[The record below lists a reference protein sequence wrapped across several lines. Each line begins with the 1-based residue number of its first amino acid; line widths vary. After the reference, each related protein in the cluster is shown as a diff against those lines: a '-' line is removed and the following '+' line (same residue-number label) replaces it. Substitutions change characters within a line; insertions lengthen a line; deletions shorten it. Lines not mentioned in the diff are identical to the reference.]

1 MSDEEEVEASLSVG
15 ARFIGDPDAL
25 HVVPMGADK
34 PGLHLQLVDF
44 SQPQDPDDDE
54 DWELDPSSDLGLKI
68 TLAGLDPEVAVQL
81 LKVAAEFLEEAEFE
95 EG

>member
-1 MSDEEEVEASLSVG
+1 MTEEHEDVEASLSVA
-15 ARFIGDPDAL
+15 ARSLGEDAL
-25 HVVPMGADK
+25 HVAPLSVEK

-44 SQPQDPDDDE
+44 SNPQSAEDDE
-54 DWELDPSSDLGLKI
+54 DWDLDPSSDLGLKI

-81 LKVAAEFLEEAEFE
+81 LTVAAEFLSQAEFE